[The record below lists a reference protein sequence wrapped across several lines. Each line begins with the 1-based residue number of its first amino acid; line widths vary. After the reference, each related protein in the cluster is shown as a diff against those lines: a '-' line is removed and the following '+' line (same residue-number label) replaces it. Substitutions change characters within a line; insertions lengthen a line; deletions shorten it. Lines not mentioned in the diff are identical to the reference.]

1 MSLIFSVNYVDS
13 SILLIWSLNCRS
25 LWYFMI
31 SAGIHE
37 PSSARVSQ
45 ICHRNPNWAV
55 ELSSCGAVELLQRS
69 LLFNLKDAKNP
80 TFKCAHHTPHGTTR
94 LRRCI
99 LSESFRL
106 VQPWIHLSTDPH
118 FGSNME
124 YIEYIE
130 YIEYRF
136 LQDNDIRLISFSAPS
151 HHFPRQLWAVH
162 QDGLSPHLFQSHRRF
177 LSHQPWRHGAMA
189 RWRFKLMVGFFQ
201 PAQLPTLTAEDM
213 ASEQKNDERRKQR
226 CGAAGILIW

>member
-1 MSLIFSVNYVDS
+1 ML
-13 SILLIWSLNCRS
+13 
-25 LWYFMI
+25 
-31 SAGIHE
+31 
-37 PSSARVSQ
+37 SSAAAAAAAPAAAAAAAAAVVRNKSQ
-45 ICHRNPNWAV
+45 KYYSLA
-55 ELSSCGAVELLQRS
+55 RS
-69 LLFNLKDAKNP
+69 PL
-80 TFKCAHHTPHGTTR
+80 R
-94 LRRCI
+94 L
-99 LSESFRL
+99 
-106 VQPWIHLSTDPH
+106 P
-118 FGSNME
+118 GSAD
-124 YIEYIE
+124 IE

-177 LSHQPWRHGAMA
+177 LPSAMA